1 MKEQLQEVSVI
12 LPYRISLDIFPLY
25 ILSLNVS
32 LTFVEKHMQSGNLQH
47 RSCDHWFVSQEHKY
61 VLVHPDAELM
71 LVLTC
76 HFTQCFRVLWACHEG
91 KDLSSNL
98 ATTFLCLD

>member
-1 MKEQLQEVSVI
+1 
-12 LPYRISLDIFPLY
+12 
-25 ILSLNVS
+25 
-32 LTFVEKHMQSGNLQH
+32 MQSGILQH
-47 RSCDHWFVSQEHKY
+47 GSRDEWVASQEHRS

-76 HFTQCFRVLWACHEG
+76 HSTKCFRVLWACREV

-98 ATTFLCLD
+98 RTTFLCLD